1 MEANKLIW
9 LNTRDEILDSVADSI
24 VGMQEAGMYSDE
36 YILLYLDE
44 YIDRKCQV
52 AFLGFDDS
60 EEKFARIDMFVDLHN
75 FFGVGI

>member
-9 LNTRDEILDSVADSI
+9 LNTREEILDSIADAVI
-24 VGMQEAGMYSDE
+24 GMQEAGMYSDA
-36 YILLYLDE
+36 YISSYLDE

-52 AFLGFDDS
+52 AFIGFGDS

-75 FFGVGI
+75 FFGVGE

>member
-36 YILLYLDE
+36 YILSYLDE
-44 YIDRKCQV
+44 YTDRKCQI
-52 AFLGFDDS
+52 AFLGFDAS

-75 FFGVGI
+75 FFGVGV